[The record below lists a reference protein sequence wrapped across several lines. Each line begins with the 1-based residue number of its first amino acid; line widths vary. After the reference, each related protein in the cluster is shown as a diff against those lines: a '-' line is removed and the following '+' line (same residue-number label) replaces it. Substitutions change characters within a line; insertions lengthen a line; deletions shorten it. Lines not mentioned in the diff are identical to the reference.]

1 MFSSMFELEER
12 QSEPHPQMRA
22 RLGEFGR
29 TVKDN
34 KLSTTFASKQSPHLL
49 MLHYK
54 GTSLPSP

>member
-12 QSEPHPQMRA
+12 QSEPHTQMRA

-34 KLSTTFASKQSPHLL
+34 QLSTNP
-49 MLHYK
+49 
-54 GTSLPSP
+54 LPNLFLSQAQ